1 MDDKSRLQLQKMI
14 DANDVKDQTDT
25 IRSLR
30 HSEKIIPDIRVLQ
43 ELKFTIKNN
52 PEELHN
58 QGMQKC
64 SFLYN
69 NYTDIYNKIK
79 NDEIDL
85 NLLNQFLNVLQLIE
99 NGKVDQHEGSY
110 MVGTILKE
118 IYIDSALKKS
128 EKLDKEH
135 PQERAEFLEPVS
147 KVGWKQYKMQNGL

>member
-1 MDDKSRLQLQKMI
+1 MDDKARLQLQKMI
-14 DANDVKDQTDT
+14 DANDVQDQTDT

-69 NYTDIYNKIK
+69 NSLTYTTKSKTTKLTLIY
-79 NDEIDL
+79 
-85 NLLNQFLNVLQLIE
+85 
-99 NGKVDQHEGSY
+99 
-110 MVGTILKE
+110 
-118 IYIDSALKKS
+118 
-128 EKLDKEH
+128 
-135 PQERAEFLEPVS
+135 
-147 KVGWKQYKMQNGL
+147 